1 MFWCSNCN
9 GIGFGLIYLKSEDFS
24 KRNHKRGLGR
34 RVDFIKKINVY
45 FAKFPKSWWLDCV
58 LISLKKEDLF
68 AKLSKIGGRTV
79 GLQIDLSKTKISFLQ
94 NKRKK
99 SQKLSARSFQRSQTW
114 AAWPCS
120 RPWIGGARTH
130 FRVLGLEI

>member
-24 KRNHKRGLGR
+24 KRNHKRGLGW
-34 RVDFIKKINVY
+34 RVDFIKNINVY

-68 AKLSKIGGRTV
+68 AKLSKIEV
-79 GLQIDLSKTKISFLQ
+79 GPSDCKLISLKPKYLFLQ

-99 SQKLSARSFQRSQTW
+99 SQKLSAQCSNGRKRGQRGHAPGHGS
-114 AAWPCS
+114 A
-120 RPWIGGARTH
+120 
-130 FRVLGLEI
+130 VLGRTFVF

>member
-24 KRNHKRGLGR
+24 KRNHKRWLGR
-34 RVDFIKKINVY
+34 RDDFIKKINVY

-68 AKLSKIGGRTV
+68 AKLSKIGGRTF
-79 GLQIDLSKTKISFLQ
+79 GLQIDLSKTKISFFTKQ
-94 NKRKK
+94 AEKITKNCSHGRSNGRKRG
-99 SQKLSARSFQRSQTW
+99 QRGHAPGHGSA
-114 AAWPCS
+114 
-120 RPWIGGARTH
+120 
-130 FRVLGLEI
+130 VLGRTFVF

>member
-68 AKLSKIGGRTV
+68 AKLSKIGGRTF
-79 GLQIDLSKTKISFLQ
+79 GLQIDLSKTKISFFTKQAEKITKTVRTVVPTVANVGSVAMLQ
-94 NKRKK
+94 AMDR
-99 SQKLSARSFQRSQTW
+99 
-114 AAWPCS
+114 PC
-120 RPWIGGARTH
+120 
-130 FRVLGLEI
+130 